1 MNKKCTFVFYIFR
14 KILNRR
20 VFRFLDLLFQKPNQ
34 TKKKQKKNRQHL
46 MTIENTKKYMKCLFI
61 HYQPSNYC

>member
-1 MNKKCTFVFYIFR
+1 MNKKCTFVIYIFR

-34 TKKKQKKNRQHL
+34 TKRKKNK
-46 MTIENTKKYMKCLFI
+46 TPAAFND
-61 HYQPSNYC
+61 N